1 MIFSCTRHVLFW
13 TARTFGYI
21 FLDGVNVTRNFGRKL
36 LYVGNIR
43 NENSFLSFILLQ
55 RIWLDLWFVT
65 DPCKTPIEFPAT
77 ISVSA
82 RPMSFTTMA
91 TLRVLIVSMDLGSF
105 TYSTFRSH
113 RSKSFKLFE
122 KKNQDPE
129 KNTGP
134 YGIWTHDLC
143 DTGAALYQLS

>member
-1 MIFSCTRHVLFW
+1 MYSFEPLELSATYSLMVLM
-13 TARTFGYI
+13 RLEISGE
-21 FLDGVNVTRNFGRKL
+21 NS

-43 NENSFLSFILLQ
+43 NENSLLLFILLKK
-55 RIWLDLWFVT
+55 IWLDLWFVT

-91 TLRVLIVSMDLGSF
+91 TLRVLIVSMHLGSF

-113 RSKSFKLFE
+113 RSKSFELF
-122 KKNQDPE
+122 
-129 KNTGP
+129 
-134 YGIWTHDLC
+134 
-143 DTGAALYQLS
+143 